1 MEKWLFKHLH
11 IFTVIIFVYQTYR
24 LMKFK
29 QLLLTSA
36 LAISV
41 LMACQSEKPKD
52 KEKLMDDKKTV
63 CYQAISGGDT
73 AWLSI
78 DTSKKIINGL
88 LTFNYV
94 DKKEKYEGQFKGEM
108 YGDTLR
114 GHYDFKINKA
124 ERWNRNPVAFL
135 KRDGK
140 LTMGVGKFMLIM
152 GSAHFDNLVPIDYS
166 KGRFVFEETTC
177 TINNP

>member
-1 MEKWLFKHLH
+1 MKTQSLFFSASFL
-11 IFTVIIFVYQTYR
+11 IT
-24 LMKFK
+24 
-29 QLLLTSA
+29 LLLFS
-36 LAISV
+36 
-41 LMACQSEKPKD
+41 CQQEKPK
-52 KEKLMDDKKTV
+52 EKVMDEKKTI
-63 CYQAISGGDT
+63 CYQSISGNDT

-114 GHYDFKINKA
+114 GHYDFKINKL

-135 KRDGK
+135 KKDGK
-140 LTMGVGKFMLIM
+140 LTMGVGQFMLIM
-152 GSAHFDNLVPIDYS
+152 GSAHFDNRVPIDYE
-166 KGRFVFEETTC
+166 KGRFTFEEVPC
-177 TINNP
+177 SK

>member
-1 MEKWLFKHLH
+1 
-11 IFTVIIFVYQTYR
+11 
-24 LMKFK
+24 MKAQHHF
-29 QLLLTSA
+29 LTST
-36 LAISV
+36 LVISI
-41 LMACQSEKPKD
+41 LIFGCQQEKPKN
-52 KEKLMDDKKTV
+52 KEKVMDEKKTI
-63 CYQAISGGDT
+63 CYQSISGKDT

-88 LTFNYV
+88 LSFNYT

-135 KRDGK
+135 KKEGK
-140 LTMGVGKFMLIM
+140 LTMGIGQFMLIM
-152 GSAHFDNLVPIDYS
+152 GSAHFDNRVPIDYY
-166 KGRFVFEETTC
+166 KGRFVFEEANC
-177 TINNP
+177 KN